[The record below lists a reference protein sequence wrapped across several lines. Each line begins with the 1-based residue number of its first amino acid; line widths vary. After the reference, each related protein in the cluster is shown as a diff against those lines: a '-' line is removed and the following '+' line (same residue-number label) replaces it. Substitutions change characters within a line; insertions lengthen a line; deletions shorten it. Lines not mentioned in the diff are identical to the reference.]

1 MLLSISS
8 VISMLTLG
16 GLVMVGNLQKKKIL
30 TLISYHGVLST
41 EAEELMNFEWI
52 QNW

>member
-16 GLVMVGNLQKKKIL
+16 GLVMVGNLQKKIL

-41 EAEELMNFEWI
+41 EAEELMNFE
-52 QNW
+52 